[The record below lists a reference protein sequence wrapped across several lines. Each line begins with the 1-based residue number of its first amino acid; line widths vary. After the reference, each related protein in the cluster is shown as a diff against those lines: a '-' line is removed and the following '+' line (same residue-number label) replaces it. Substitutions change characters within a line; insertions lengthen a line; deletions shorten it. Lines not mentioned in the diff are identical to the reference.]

1 MNDLTATEQRV
12 INELSRVVNG
22 NVFLGDEVQDLIDLQ
37 GKPGTPVNAVAAA
50 MDLTFDGVAIDG
62 ETVSIGADIYEFLAD
77 DAQSLTA
84 PGNLAVDITGYVTGS
99 VVTLTIDTQVTSGD
113 TMTLEGKEYTFVPD
127 GTANADGEVTIGTDL
142 ASGQAAIVEAINGTD
157 GHNDAHPLVSCAAFG
172 GNDAVITALIGG
184 TAADAYESTSSFTTG
199 SNQFSGVT
207 FASGADCVQADAV
220 TAVVVAVTAFDT
232 EGVGAVDGAGDVVEL
247 TADVAGEAGNDI
259 TLAETCANGAFTGA
273 ATELDGGVDG
283 TVGVAGTMQVD
294 SSYIYMALDD
304 NTIADAN
311 WVRVGIASF

>member
-1 MNDLTATEQRV
+1 MDDLTTTQQRV

-22 NVFLGDEVQDLIDLQ
+22 TVFLGDEVQSLIDLQ
-37 GKPGTPVNAVAAA
+37 GKPATPVNAVAAA
-50 MDLTFDGVAIDG
+50 MDLTFSGVVIDG

-77 DAQSLTA
+77 AAQSLTA
-84 PGNLAVDITGYVTGS
+84 PGNLAVDITSYVTGS

-142 ASGQAAIVEAINGTD
+142 SSCQDAIVAAINGTD
-157 GHNDAHPLVSCAAFG
+157 SHNDAHPLVSCAAFG

-184 TAADAYESTSSFTTG
+184 TAGDAYESTSSFTTG
-199 SNQFSGVT
+199 TNQFSGVT

-220 TAVVVAVTAFDT
+220 TALVAAITALDT
-232 EGVGAVDGAGDVVEL
+232 QGVGAVDGTGDVVEL
-247 TADVAGEAGNDI
+247 TADVAGVAGNDI
-259 TLAETCANGAFTGA
+259 TLAETCANGEFTAG
-273 ATELDGGVDG
+273 ATELAGGVDG
-283 TVGVAGTMQVD
+283 TVGVAGTMRVD
-294 SSYIYMALDD
+294 SSYVYIALAD

-311 WVRVGIASF
+311 WMRAAVASF

>member
-1 MNDLTATEQRV
+1 MNDLTTTEKRI
-12 INELSRVVNG
+12 INNLSRVLHG
-22 NVFLGDEVQDLIDLQ
+22 GVFLGDEVQSLIDLQ

-62 ETVSIGADIYEFLAD
+62 ETVSIGDDDYEFLAD
-77 DAQSLTA
+77 AAQSKTA
-84 PGNLAVDITGYVTGS
+84 PGNLAVDITSYVTGS

-142 ASGQAAIVEAINGTD
+142 ATCKAAIVAAINGTD
-157 GHNDAHPLVSCAAFG
+157 DHNDAHPLVSCAAFG
-172 GNDAVITALIGG
+172 GDDAVVTALIGG
-184 TAADAYESTSSFTTG
+184 TAGDAYESTETFTAG
-199 SNQFSGVT
+199 SNVFSGAT

-220 TAVVVAVTAFDT
+220 TAVVAAVTAFDT
-232 EGVGAVDGAGDVVEL
+232 EGVGAVDGTGDVVEL
-247 TADVAGEAGNDI
+247 TADVAGVAGNAI

-273 ATELDGGVDG
+273 AEWLEGGVNG

-294 SSYIYMALDD
+294 SSYVYIALAD

-311 WVRVGIASF
+311 WMRVAVATF